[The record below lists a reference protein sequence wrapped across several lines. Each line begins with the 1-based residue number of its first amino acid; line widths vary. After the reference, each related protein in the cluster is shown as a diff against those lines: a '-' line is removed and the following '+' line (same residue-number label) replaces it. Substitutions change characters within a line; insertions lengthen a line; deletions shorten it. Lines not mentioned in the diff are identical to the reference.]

1 LRWLRVVR
9 YSSYEA
15 VVMSQGNKILVDAR
29 GIACPG
35 PITELVKAYRNAKN
49 GDVIEVW
56 ATDAGF
62 EPDIKAWIQ
71 RTGNQ
76 LLELRK
82 EADKIVA
89 VIKVTAKK

>member
-9 YSSYEA
+9 YSSYEV

-82 EADKIVA
+82 EADKIIA

>member
-1 LRWLRVVR
+1 MRWLRVAR
-9 YSSYEA
+9 YSSYEV

>member
-1 LRWLRVVR
+1 MRWLKVVR
-9 YSSYEA
+9 YSSYEV

>member
-1 LRWLRVVR
+1 MPENRL
-9 YSSYEA
+9 
-15 VVMSQGNKILVDAR
+15 KVDAR

-49 GDVIEVW
+49 GDIIEVM
-56 ATDAGF
+56 ATDPGF
-62 EPDIKAWIQ
+62 KPDVEAWIK

-76 LLELRK
+76 LLELR
-82 EADKIVA
+82 EEDGTYVA

>member
-1 LRWLRVVR
+1 MPENRL
-9 YSSYEA
+9 
-15 VVMSQGNKILVDAR
+15 KVDAR

-49 GDVIEVW
+49 GDIIEIM
-56 ATDAGF
+56 ATDPGF
-62 EPDIKAWIQ
+62 KPDVEAWIK

-76 LLELRK
+76 LLELR
-82 EADKIVA
+82 EEGGTYVA

>member
-82 EADKIVA
+82 EADKIIA

>member
-1 LRWLRVVR
+1 MD
-9 YSSYEA
+9 
-15 VVMSQGNKILVDAR
+15 MSQGNRITVDAR

-35 PITELVKAYRNAKN
+35 PITELIKAYRNAKN

-56 ATDAGF
+56 ATDPGF
-62 EPDIKAWIQ
+62 EPDVKAWIS

-76 LLELRK
+76 LVELRK
-82 EADKIVA
+82 EQDKIIA

>member
-1 LRWLRVVR
+1 M
-9 YSSYEA
+9 
-15 VVMSQGNKILVDAR
+15 VMSQGNKILVDAR

>member
-9 YSSYEA
+9 YSSYEV